1 MDRLVSRFLWIGV
14 PATIVVTVLY
24 LAVWGENG
32 LVKHR
37 ELVVDLAKVDRR
49 VSVLTEEN
57 VALQRDVDRL
67 RDDAQA
73 RRRAAAEELL
83 LVPEGSTVYRFPVG
97 TP

>member
-1 MDRLVSRFLWIGV
+1 MDRLVARFLWLGL

-37 ELVVDLAKVDRR
+37 ELVVDLARVERR
-49 VSVLTEEN
+49 VAVLGEEN
-57 VALQRDVDRL
+57 VALQREVDRL
-67 RDDAQA
+67 RADPQA
-73 RRRAAAEELL
+73 RRRAVAEELL
-83 LVPEGSTVYRFPVG
+83 LVPAQSTVYRFPAG